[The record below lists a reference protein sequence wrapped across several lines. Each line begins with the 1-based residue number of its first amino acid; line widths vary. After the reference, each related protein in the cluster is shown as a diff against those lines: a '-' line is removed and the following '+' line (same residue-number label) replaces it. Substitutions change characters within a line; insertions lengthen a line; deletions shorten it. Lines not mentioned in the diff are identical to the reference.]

1 MSVSLARE
9 DWRIWK
15 DAAPAHGML
24 STSPM
29 SLLWSRLV
37 DEEDGSGALGY
48 LLVTGVLS
56 VLVFQPELAAA
67 FVYRL
72 GDLLSLFG
80 SQLGSLF

>member
-1 MSVSLARE
+1 
-9 DWRIWK
+9 
-15 DAAPAHGML
+15 ML

-29 SLLWSRLV
+29 SIQRSRLV
-37 DEEDGSGALGY
+37 DEEDGSGALDY

-56 VLVFQPELAAA
+56 VLVFQPELAVA

-80 SQLGSLF
+80 SQLEALF

>member
-1 MSVSLARE
+1 
-9 DWRIWK
+9 
-15 DAAPAHGML
+15 
-24 STSPM
+24 M
-29 SLLWSRLV
+29 SLQRSRLV
-37 DEEDGSGALGY
+37 DEEDGSGALDY

-72 GDLLSLFG
+72 GDLLGLFG

>member
-1 MSVSLARE
+1 MSVSWARE
-9 DWRIWK
+9 GRRIWK
-15 DAAPAHGML
+15 DAALAHGML
-24 STSPM
+24 STRSM
-29 SLLWSRLV
+29 SLQRSRLV
-37 DEEDGSGALGY
+37 DDEDGSRALGY

-56 VLVFQPELAAA
+56 ILVFQPELAAA